1 MPKLPQ
7 RRPGAARGQSLV
19 EFAIVLPFLLI
30 LVGGI
35 IQYGVI
41 FATKQSLIQVG
52 RDVGR
57 WAATQNFNP
66 CSAAATQSS
75 PQPVTEADALAQES
89 RLLGYSAGDWSSSN
103 FTAYTDNALLPPSAP
118 RTEGVEVVWS
128 YTSGSCPPVNSTTVA
143 FVTVRLS
150 HRAPVF
156 LPGLPYLPALGTCDA
171 SGCYLAITT
180 TAQFRMEPATP

>member
-1 MPKLPQ
+1 VPKLPW
-7 RRPGAARGQSLV
+7 RRPASRGQSLV

-57 WAATQNFNP
+57 WAATQAVVP
-66 CSAAATQSS
+66 CSAAATQSP
-75 PQPVTEADALAQES
+75 PQPVTEADALAQQS
-89 RLLGYSAGDWSSSN
+89 RIMGYSPGDWGSSN
-103 FTAYTDNALLPPSAP
+103 FVSSSGPNATLPASPPS
-118 RTEGVEVVWS
+118 TEGVEVVWS
-128 YTSGSCPPVNSTTVA
+128 YPSGSCPPSNSTTAA

-180 TAQFRMEPATP
+180 TAQFRMEPKP

>member
-1 MPKLPQ
+1 VPNLPR
-7 RRPGAARGQSLV
+7 RRPGAARAQSLV

-66 CSAAATQSS
+66 CSAAATQNP
-75 PQPVTEADALAQES
+75 PQPVTEADSLAQQS
-89 RLLGYSAGDWSSSN
+89 RIMGYTAGGWGSSN
-103 FTAYTDNALLPPSAP
+103 FTAYSDNTPLPASPP
-118 RTEGVEVVWS
+118 NTEGVEVVWS
-128 YTSGSCPPVNSTTVA
+128 YASAPCPPSNSTTAA